1 MITMLDPVSEQL
13 VLGLIQSYMFNS
25 NYWPPNIRNST
36 HVVAL
41 SDLRPVALP
50 AASVFK

>member
-13 VLGLIQSYMFNS
+13 VLGLIQSYMFNT

-36 HVVAL
+36 HVIVL
-41 SDLRPVALP
+41 SDLRPVPHP